1 MEEADELKAN
11 IEKLEGEVVELRAE
25 LAAKED
31 ANNQLSKDLGLT
43 LNNSLQCNTNF
54 TTLISNLVPK
64 PRRPG
69 SMRLPISGLIRVF
82 CMKIYNTYS

>member
-31 ANNQLSKDLGLT
+31 ANNQLSKDLGP
-43 LNNSLQCNTNF
+43 CN
-54 TTLISNLVPK
+54 
-64 PRRPG
+64 
-69 SMRLPISGLIRVF
+69 
-82 CMKIYNTYS
+82 